1 MNVSSAIT
9 GQRLCS
15 RGHAAGGLRC
25 SGLSCRQITCQP
37 VLPARR
43 RVNRGS
49 IPFTAAADSRG
60 CPAASVRAG
69 KPAFGRQQPQGR
81 VQDLSGCDDQRAS
94 TGHPQLL
101 LQQGVAAVLAAAV
114 AVAAVALPALL
125 APPRAYAVLNSPN
138 AKIARSAEVN
148 PAPTSK

>member
-1 MNVSSAIT
+1 MNASSAIT

-15 RGHAAGGLRC
+15 RGHAAGALCC
-25 SGLSCRQITCQP
+25 SGLNCRQITSQP

-49 IPFTAAADSRG
+49 IPFAAAADSRG

-69 KPAFGRQQPQGR
+69 KPAFGRQHPQGR
-81 VQDLSGCDDQRAS
+81 VQDLSDDQRAS
-94 TGHPQLL
+94 PGHPQRL
-101 LQQGVAAVLAAAV
+101 LQQGVAALLAAAV
-114 AVAAVALPALL
+114 AVAAAASPALL
-125 APPRAYAVLNSPN
+125 VPPPAYAVLNSPN